1 MSTSAEEEEPGIQ
14 GTRSAI
20 AYSLSLLEPRDRRRY
35 RQVVAAQMLT
45 SLLDLLGVLLIGLV
59 GVLAGYTAS
68 GEELPSTVTQALD
81 RMGLEALPIE
91 QVTLI
96 LAGLAVALLLTKS
109 LVSAVLLRRAYRIL
123 ADAQVAASKRV
134 TERLLAVPFFAF
146 QKGTSH
152 EFTWLLGVGLN
163 LTICGLLGGLAVLLS
178 EATLLVVLVVALA
191 VAAPATTLAAILYF
205 AVLAIGL
212 HRLVGKWSH
221 RTEERIATSYVNGQ
235 RSVQE
240 ALQLL
245 PEIIVGN
252 RRSLYEERINENL
265 RQNALAMAD
274 QNYISQ
280 LPKLAYESALVIGLI
295 MMAAWQLATDD
306 LATLIRVLAVFLAAG
321 ARLMPALIRLQNS
334 AVAVRARSAN
344 AERVNAAL
352 GSLPHPDPTQRGGR
366 LDVERFEQG
375 VRSGHQ
381 GFNPE
386 VRIEGVSLTYPGSES
401 PALRDI
407 SLNVEPGGVVALAG
421 PTGAGKSSLLGV
433 MLGLYSPD
441 CGQILL
447 GGQVVGDS
455 VNRWPGAVAYV
466 PQHIAL
472 VHGTVRDNVALGLPS
487 ELVDDARIWEMLELA
502 SLSAFLR
509 ESRRG
514 LDTPIGEHGSHLSGG
529 QRQRLGLARALY
541 SRPRLLILDEATSAL
556 DGETEAAVTAA
567 LLTLRGE
574 MTIVAVAHRVATLEM
589 ADSVVYVRG
598 GEVDFVGSYQEL
610 KLANL
615 DMSLDLRRA
624 KASAD
629 QNVGTS
635 SFLP

>member
-306 LATLIRVLAVFLAAG
+306 LATLIG
-321 ARLMPALIRLQNS
+321 IARAFDMHLGDQ
-334 AVAVRARSAN
+334 RA
-344 AERVNAAL
+344 
-352 GSLPHPDPTQRGGR
+352 
-366 LDVERFEQG
+366 
-375 VRSGHQ
+375 
-381 GFNPE
+381 
-386 VRIEGVSLTYPGSES
+386 
-401 PALRDI
+401 
-407 SLNVEPGGVVALAG
+407 GGV
-421 PTGAGKSSLLGV
+421 
-433 MLGLYSPD
+433 
-441 CGQILL
+441 
-447 GGQVVGDS
+447 
-455 VNRWPGAVAYV
+455 
-466 PQHIAL
+466 
-472 VHGTVRDNVALGLPS
+472 
-487 ELVDDARIWEMLELA
+487 DD
-502 SLSAFLR
+502 
-509 ESRRG
+509 
-514 LDTPIGEHGSHLSGG
+514 LD
-529 QRQRLGLARALY
+529 
-541 SRPRLLILDEATSAL
+541 
-556 DGETEAAVTAA
+556 AA
-567 LLTLRGE
+567 LL
-574 MTIVAVAHRVATLEM
+574 
-589 ADSVVYVRG
+589 
-598 GEVDFVGSYQEL
+598 
-610 KLANL
+610 
-615 DMSLDLRRA
+615 RRLH
-624 KASAD
+624 D
-629 QNVGTS
+629 G
-635 SFLP
+635 L